1 MTAAKRLDPD
11 NDHWHWLAA
20 DLRVWRLER
29 NLTQTALGELLGVTK
44 SHVSNWESARENLP
58 VKHAET
64 LDRIWRTR
72 GHFARLRRLAERT
85 HDPGWWSQY
94 TPLEAKASCVS
105 YWALAIIPGL
115 LQTEDYAR
123 ALLDEGQIIEDVEAA
138 VHARMARQEI
148 LERERPP
155 ELRVLINEA
164 ALDQP
169 VGGAQVMRRQL
180 AHLVTLSHKRNVI
193 LRTVPRA
200 VGAHIGL
207 DGSFTLLTGRKWSAA
222 YMEANTGG
230 RLTHDPTMLDDFARR
245 FDLIGAEASSASTS
259 RSHIARIME
268 AMQ

>member
-1 MTAAKRLDPD
+1 MTSANDLDPD
-11 NDHWHWLAA
+11 NNHWHWLAA
-20 DLRVWRLER
+20 DLRIWRLER
-29 NLTQTALGELLGVTK
+29 NLTQAALGELLGVTK
-44 SHVSNWESARENLP
+44 AHVSNWESARENLP
-58 VKHAET
+58 LKHAET
-64 LDRIWRTR
+64 LDSIWRTR
-72 GHFARLRRLAERT
+72 GHFVRLRRLAERT
-85 HDPGWWSQY
+85 HDPGWWAQY
-94 TPLEAKASCVS
+94 TPLEAKASRVS

-123 ALLDEGQIIEDVEAA
+123 TLLDEGQIIEDVDAA
-138 VHARMARQEI
+138 VNTRMARQEI
-148 LERERPP
+148 LEREKPP

-169 VGGAQVMRRQL
+169 VGGPEIMRHQL
-180 AHLVTLSHKRNVI
+180 DHLVTLSHRRNVI

-207 DGSFTLLTGRKWSAA
+207 DGSFTVLTGQKWSAA

-245 FDLIGAEASSASTS
+245 FDLIGAEALSASAS